1 MVTPDWKGSVL
12 RHYGQRWDL
21 DVVTMGADAASP
33 QSARAIAI
41 MIRRVRAGAD
51 ALIAVDGPSGPAFQV
66 KPGAA
71 FIAQRAGAVIVP
83 TVAVVDHAISVRWR
97 WDKQVFPLPGS
108 HIVVFMDTPISV
120 LPANAPPPSVEEL
133 RVHLAN
139 ALQCLGEKAASIT
152 VSEGHSG
159 L

>member
-41 MIRRVRAGAD
+41 MIRRVRAGTD

-83 TVAVVDHAISVRWR
+83 TV
-97 WDKQVFPLPGS
+97 
-108 HIVVFMDTPISV
+108 
-120 LPANAPPPSVEEL
+120 PATTDS
-133 RVHLAN
+133 
-139 ALQCLGEKAASIT
+139 
-152 VSEGHSG
+152 
-159 L
+159 